1 MILQRMKKMIQKTSE
16 GSSAT
21 GAVLSLPAEL
31 KIKNNGKLHEKLKTA
46 AGKGYSKIII
56 DLSKVEN
63 IDLSSIQML
72 LSFYKECLMDDMQVF
87 FKGPL
92 RAQLKNKLQG
102 CGFLNSD
109 GYEEVLFPFLGKKG
123 AKIGNY

>member
-1 MILQRMKKMIQKTSE
+1 MKTAKGAVKT
-16 GSSAT
+16 AI

-31 KIKNNGKLHEKLKTA
+31 NIKNNGKLYEKLETA

-56 DLSKVEN
+56 DLGKVKN

-72 LSFYKECLMDDMQVF
+72 LSFYKECLMDDMQVD

-92 RAQLKNKLQG
+92 HAELKNKLQG
-102 CGFLNSD
+102 CGFLDSD

-123 AKIGNY
+123 ANIGNN